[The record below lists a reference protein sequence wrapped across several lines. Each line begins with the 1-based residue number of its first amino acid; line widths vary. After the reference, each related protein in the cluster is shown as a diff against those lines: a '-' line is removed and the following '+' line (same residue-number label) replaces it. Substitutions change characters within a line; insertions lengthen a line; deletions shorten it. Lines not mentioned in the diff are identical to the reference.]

1 MRYDDFR
8 RSGDI
13 EDRRDDSG
21 GGLGGGGG
29 GSGIP
34 IGGGGGLGIGT
45 IIVLGLIG
53 WGLGIDPRILIG
65 GAEIL
70 SGGGGQTTTYQN
82 DRQTSANK
90 TGVPTDEM
98 GSMISGIL
106 GEIDDRWNEIFQAS
120 GKAYHG
126 PRVVLFRNA
135 TNGGRCGMAQS
146 AMGPFYCPPDEKI
159 YLDTGFFREV
169 ETRFHGCSGNACKFT
184 AAYIIA
190 HEAGHHIQNLLGILP
205 RVTQMQQQAGS
216 KAEANALQVKVEL
229 QADCLSGVW
238 VNREEKKRPG
248 FIEAGDIDGALQ
260 TASAIGDDTLQRQ
273 ATGRVVPDS
282 FTHGSAEQRKRWFMT
297 GYQQGTV
304 QACNTFGAGNL

>member
-8 RSGDI
+8 RSDNI
-13 EDRRDDSG
+13 DDRREDDG
-21 GGLGGGGG
+21 GGYGGGGRG
-29 GSGIP
+29 GFGIP
-34 IGGGGGLGIGT
+34 MGGGGVGIGT
-45 IIVLGLIG
+45 VIVLGIVG
-53 WGLGIDPRILIG
+53 WALGIDPRLLIG

-70 SGGGGQTTTYQN
+70 TGGQQAPTYQT
-82 DRQTSANK
+82 DRRST
-90 TGVPTDEM
+90 PTKSGAPSDEM
-98 GSMISGIL
+98 GSMIAGVL
-106 GEIDDRWNEIFQAS
+106 GEIDDRWDEIFRES
-120 GKAYHG
+120 GQKYSG
-126 PRVVLFRNA
+126 PRIVLFRNA

-146 AMGPFYCPPDEKI
+146 AMGPFYCPPDKQI
-159 YLDTGFFREV
+159 FVDTGFFRQV

-190 HEAGHHIQNLLGILP
+190 HEAGHHIQNLLGIIP
-205 RVTQMQQQAGS
+205 RVTRMQQQAGS

-238 VNREEKKRPG
+238 VNRESKKRPG
-248 FIEAGDIDGALQ
+248 FLEQGDIDAALT

-304 QACNTFGAGNL
+304 QACNTFGTDRL